1 MVRREDLLV
10 ALASGFMLARR
21 NAKVMVAESC
31 TGGLVSHWLTAIAGS
46 SRWFDG
52 GVVSYA
58 NAAKVGF
65 LGVSE
70 QTLARFG
77 AVSKEVAGEM
87 ADGLAHR
94 HHQMLTAGCGH
105 IPKELYALAI
115 TGIAG
120 PQGGEPGKP
129 VGTVCF
135 AWVGPFGMESTQ
147 QRFAGDRQAIQC
159 RAAHFALAG
168 LMARLTRPNSLL

>member
-1 MVRREDLLV
+1 MKREDLLA
-10 ALASGFMLARR
+10 ALAAGFALSRR
-21 NAKVMVAESC
+21 DAKLMVAESC

-58 NAAKVGF
+58 NASKVNF

-70 QTLARFG
+70 QTLSRYG
-77 AVSKEVAGEM
+77 AVSEQVAGEM
-87 ADGLAHR
+87 ADGLLHR
-94 HHQMLTAGCGH
+94 HHQMLATGLGH
-105 IPKELYALAI
+105 VPRQAYALAI

-120 PQGGEPGKP
+120 PQGGQPDKP

-135 AWVGPFGMESTQ
+135 AWAGPFGVEVTRES
-147 QRFAGDRQAIQC
+147 FAGDRQAIQ
-159 RAAHFALAG
+159 RQAAQRALAG
-168 LMARLTRPNSLL
+168 LSARVFGSGSPV

>member
-1 MVRREDLLV
+1 MKREDLLA
-10 ALASGFMLARR
+10 ALAAGFGLASR
-21 NAKVMVAESC
+21 NARLMVAESC

-46 SRWFDG
+46 SHWFDG

-77 AVSKEVAGEM
+77 AVSEEVASEM
-87 ADGLAHR
+87 ADGLWHR
-94 HHQMLTAGCGH
+94 HHQLMAAGLGH
-105 IPKELYALAI
+105 VPKELYGLAI

-120 PQGGEPGKP
+120 PQGGQPGKP

-135 AWVGPFGMESTQ
+135 AWAGPFGVETVRQ
-147 QRFAGDRQAIQC
+147 CFAGDRQAVQ
-159 RAAHFALAG
+159 RQAAHFALAG
-168 LMARLTRPNSLL
+168 LTARLARPNPAL